1 MTHAVIDLISSSP
14 PPLGVAPPRPAARQ
28 PTATSHG
35 SQSRAPEA
43 SQSFDLD
50 AFASEFNSTGDLDD
64 PFASSP
70 SFPALSRKDAAPAV
84 PRITDTHDRGS
95 TTVTGHRQARTSG
108 VTLSAEFE
116 IFSDDF
122 DTSVDLDNR
131 TLAESSGNKRRR
143 LSPSPRIADP
153 LPPSKAPTISLTSSP
168 AKSTCKAPKRTAALD
183 LTSPDPF
190 ASSPACPATTVPR
203 PPSGQQPRDSSP
215 NPFDSTPAPRPAA
228 DTQPRAHSPNP
239 FDSTPPTQDAGPQ
252 LQSRPCR
259 PHVFDSSPRQPRPPV
274 SQRRRQEWDPISSSA
289 PEVSAETH
297 VRPVAASGRTGR
309 SNVIDIESSSDA
321 GFGDDGTSDDDLPD
335 LNKLTARC
343 VKPRERTTLSRS
355 RSDVI
360 SSKNRSKPTQP
371 KKSTGERA
379 RERETKAAAKEAEKE
394 KKRIQR
400 EKDKEEKAREK
411 AQAAALAEVNKVRT
425 DKKISTPEMLVDMA
439 DSLDAELRTQ
449 VETFLEPLDVQSTNW
464 ASPVEGVIKWR
475 RKVTSEFN
483 EDMGR
488 WEPVPRRI
496 EEEKHMAVI
505 LRADK
510 FVEIALTEELDDHVA
525 KVSTAFPNHHIIY
538 LIEGMTG
545 WFRKNRSKRNRQ
557 FTSGV
562 RAQESASTS
571 SSAASSSTA
580 ANRRRRN
587 AASAASEYVSEDLI
601 EDALLHLQVMH
612 DVLIHHTNLG
622 LETAQW
628 IVSLTQHIST
638 IPYRKQRDEAT
649 MGAGFCMDSGQV
661 KTGEDAADTY
671 VKMLQEIA
679 RITAPIAWGV
689 KAEFGSVSQL
699 VNGLVE
705 GGPDRLANVKKS
717 ANKDGAVSDRT
728 IGQAVSKRLHK
739 VFTGRDENSADV

>member
-1 MTHAVIDLISSSP
+1 
-14 PPLGVAPPRPAARQ
+14 
-28 PTATSHG
+28 
-35 SQSRAPEA
+35 
-43 SQSFDLD
+43 
-50 AFASEFNSTGDLDD
+50 
-64 PFASSP
+64 
-70 SFPALSRKDAAPAV
+70 
-84 PRITDTHDRGS
+84 
-95 TTVTGHRQARTSG
+95 
-108 VTLSAEFE
+108 
-116 IFSDDF
+116 
-122 DTSVDLDNR
+122 
-131 TLAESSGNKRRR
+131 
-143 LSPSPRIADP
+143 
-153 LPPSKAPTISLTSSP
+153 
-168 AKSTCKAPKRTAALD
+168 
-183 LTSPDPF
+183 
-190 ASSPACPATTVPR
+190 
-203 PPSGQQPRDSSP
+203 
-215 NPFDSTPAPRPAA
+215 
-228 DTQPRAHSPNP
+228 
-239 FDSTPPTQDAGPQ
+239 
-252 LQSRPCR
+252 
-259 PHVFDSSPRQPRPPV
+259 
-274 SQRRRQEWDPISSSA
+274 
-289 PEVSAETH
+289 
-297 VRPVAASGRTGR
+297 
-309 SNVIDIESSSDA
+309 VIDIESSSDA
-321 GFGDDGTSDDDLPD
+321 GLGDDGTSDDDLPD

-360 SSKNRSKPTQP
+360 PSKNRSKPTQQ

-379 RERETKAAAKEAEKE
+379 RERGTKAAAKEAEKE

-400 EKDKEEKAREK
+400 EKDKEDKAREK

-439 DSLDAELRTQ
+439 DSLDGELKTQ
-449 VETFLEPLDVQSTNW
+449 VETLLEPLDVQSTHW

-483 EDMGR
+483 EDLGR

-496 EEEKHMAVI
+496 EEEKHVAVV

-510 FVEIALTEELDDHVA
+510 FVEVALGEEIDDHVA

-571 SSAASSSTA
+571 SSAAPTSTA

-601 EDALLHLQVMH
+601 EDALLHLHVMH

-628 IVSLTQHIST
+628 IVALTQHIST

-649 MGAGFCMDSGQV
+649 TGAGFCMDSGQV

-717 ANKDGAVSDRT
+717 ANKNGAVSDRT